1 MIELLEQCVRIPS
14 LSRQEAQVAAF
25 LRDEMKQRGFDRAF
39 IDDAGNAVGI
49 IGNGPKQI
57 VMLGHMDTV
66 GGDVPVRYEDGNLY
80 GRGSVDAKG
89 PLCAFI
95 LAAQHFVDA
104 SRITHHASNV
114 KRVASNND
122 WQLIVIGATEEE
134 AASSK
139 GARFAATQYAPAFCI
154 IGEPSGMDG
163 ITLGYKGRLL
173 AHARFEQAMQHTA
186 MPGPSVSE
194 QAVALWNH
202 VKKLSDEFNAGKP
215 KTFDQIMP
223 SLRHIQSGSDGLK
236 EWCDLTIAARLPED
250 FGPERLE
257 QEISDWRVEIADLGL
272 RIADGTSSIHNPQ
285 SQIRNQPTLSYSGAE
300 HAYRS
305 SKDSPLAWAFVDGIR
320 TEKMR
325 PAFKLKT
332 GTADFNVVGPV
343 WNCPIVAYG
352 PGDSS
357 LDHTPIEHVS
367 IDEFEKAVKVLTHVL
382 TTLMKQ

>member
-25 LRDEMKQRGFDRAF
+25 LRDEMQQRGFNHAF

-49 IGNGPKQI
+49 LGDGPKQI

-66 GGDVPVRYEDGNLY
+66 GGDVPVRYEDGKLF

-95 LAAQHFVDA
+95 LAAQQFTTRNA
-104 SRITHHASNV
+104 PMG
-114 KRVASNND
+114 D
-122 WQLIVIGATEEE
+122 WQIIVIGATEEE

-173 AHARFEQAMQHTA
+173 VQARFEQSMRHTA

-194 QAVALWNH
+194 QTVDLWNF
-202 VKKLSDEFNAGKP
+202 VKHLSDNFNTGKP
-215 KTFDQIMP
+215 KAFDQLMP
-223 SLRHIQSGSDGLK
+223 SLRHIQSGGDGLK
-236 EWCDLTIAARLPED
+236 EWCDLVIAARLPEG
-250 FGPERLE
+250 FGPDRLE
-257 QEISDWRVEIADLGL
+257 KEIRAWAAETARQQPPVADAPPLP
-272 RIADGTSSIHNPQ
+272 SSLQ
-285 SQIRNQPTLSYSGAE
+285 SLSFSSAE
-300 HAYRS
+300 RAFRS
-305 SKDSPLAWAFVDGIR
+305 SKDSSLARAFVDAIR
-320 TEKMR
+320 AEKLR
-325 PAFKLKT
+325 PAFKHKT

-357 LDHTPIEHVS
+357 LDHTPNEHVS

-382 TTLMKQ
+382 TTLTKT

>member
-14 LSRQEAQVAAF
+14 LSRQEAAVAAF
-25 LRDEMKQRGFDRAF
+25 LRDEMRRRGFDNAF
-39 IDDAGNAVGI
+39 IDAAGNAVGI
-49 IGNGPKQI
+49 IGDGPKQI

-66 GGDVPVRYEDGNLY
+66 GGEVPVRYEEGKLY

-89 PLCAFI
+89 PLCTFI
-95 LAAQHFVDA
+95 LAAQQWIEARRKTDDA
-104 SRITHHASNV
+104 SIA
-114 KRVASNND
+114 D
-122 WQLIVIGATEEE
+122 WQIIVIGATEEE

-173 AHARFEQAMQHTA
+173 AQARFEQPMQHTA
-186 MPGPSVSE
+186 MPGPSVCE
-194 QAVALWNH
+194 QAVEMWNH
-202 VKKLSDEFNAGKP
+202 LKKLSDDFNAGKP
-215 KTFDQIMP
+215 KAFDQIMP
-223 SLRHIQSGSDGLK
+223 SLRSIQSGSDGLK
-236 EWCDLTIAARLPED
+236 EWCELTIGARLPED
-250 FGPERLE
+250 FGPAQLERAIRDWHLDV
-257 QEISDWRVEIADLGL
+257 SDVS
-272 RIADGTSSIHNPQ
+272 SSIENRKSKIENMPSLAFIGH
-285 SQIRNQPTLSYSGAE
+285 E

-305 SKDSPLAWAFVDGIR
+305 SKDSPLARAFVDAIR
-320 TEKMR
+320 AEKMR

-343 WNCPIVAYG
+343 WQCPIVAYG

-382 TTLMKQ
+382 TTLTRQ